1 MAVSKPNVA
10 SKCSLESSRRDLHS
24 ALLWWQNVARFRLDR
39 HRPLQENTR
48 LAAFFNIYQTIK
60 LKCLE
65 MWQDFCKKYN
75 NNNVCK
81 KQFCKHLQNSANFRK
96 IEIFKMILK
105 IFVKFGN
112 VLTIFR
118 KKMCFQICATECI
131 VEISATAFKRIFTC
145 KLFFADCASFAKSPL
160 AKFHR
165 YQC

>member
-39 HRPLQENTR
+39 HRSLQENTR
-48 LAAFFNIYQTIK
+48 LAAFFNIYQTIT

-96 IEIFKMILK
+96 IENFKMILK

-118 KKMCFQICATECI
+118 KTSVLLDLCNGVHCGDLGESFQTYIYLQNLPSIQPRTSPRK
-131 VEISATAFKRIFTC
+131 VC
-145 KLFFADCASFAKSPL
+145 KS
-160 AKFHR
+160 
-165 YQC
+165 